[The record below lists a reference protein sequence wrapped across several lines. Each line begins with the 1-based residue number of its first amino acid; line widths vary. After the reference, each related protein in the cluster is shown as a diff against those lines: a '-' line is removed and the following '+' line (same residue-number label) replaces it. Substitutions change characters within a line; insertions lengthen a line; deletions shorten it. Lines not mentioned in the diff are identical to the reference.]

1 MDDYSLRGQPWEKDE
16 DQQLIKEY
24 TVDKLTLMQLC
35 KIHKRM
41 PGGIT
46 SRLVALKLIYRR
58 DSVRGYTDYQESDL
72 YKEIC
77 KTKLENKNN
86 RKEIKAQGIS
96 VPQRTLD
103 PLAELRKDV
112 NELKKD
118 IKEILRLMNA
128 LYDFEASQS

>member
-1 MDDYSLRGQPWEKDE
+1 MEDYSLRGQPWEKDE

-24 TVDKLTLMQLC
+24 TVDKLTVMQLS

-41 PGGIT
+41 TGGII
-46 SRLVALKLIYRR
+46 SRLIRLKLIDKR
-58 DSVRGYTDYQESDL
+58 DNANGYLEYKQSDL

-77 KTKLENKNN
+77 RTKLENRNN
-86 RKEIKAQGIS
+86 RKEFKAQGIS
-96 VPQRTLD
+96 VPQRTVD
-103 PLAELRKDV
+103 PMVELRCEV

-118 IKEILRLMNA
+118 VKEILRLMNT